1 MESEGASADPPSGAD
16 PIEAAWTELEG
27 HWDDPAA
34 HKKFLTLADSL
45 DRLALAGQR
54 YRAVKEQATK
64 DGDAARAATAAKQ
77 IDVLLG
83 LAMGRVKAVEKTDLP
98 PKRSRIEWIA
108 FGVSTALIAAALWSM
123 LRSF

>member
-1 MESEGASADPPSGAD
+1 MQSEGASAETPPQKDAV
-16 PIEAAWTELEG
+16 EAAWKEVEAR
-27 HWDDPAA
+27 WDDPTA

-45 DRLALAGQR
+45 DALAVAGQR

-64 DGDAARAATAAKQ
+64 DGDAARAAAASKQ
-77 IDVLLG
+77 IDALLG
-83 LAMGRVKAVEKTDLP
+83 LAMGRVKAVEKTAPP
-98 PKRSRIEWIA
+98 PKRSRVEWIA